1 MASQSQTA
9 LAQGMK
15 GGRFTELKRR
25 LLFVLGMFVVF
36 RIGSHIPVPGINPDA
51 IAALFAQQ
59 EDTIIGMF
67 NMFSGG
73 SLGRFSVFALGIM
86 PYISAMIIFGLLTK
100 MNPELEKLEKEGA
113 SGKHRLTQYKRYAT
127 IALAAVQGIGI
138 SIALEGQSSGGF
150 PVVIDPGWAFRFTAV
165 LTLVTGTMFLM
176 WLGEQVTERGI
187 GNGISLIIFASIVS
201 GLGGAIG
208 GTLELAR
215 TGEMHP
221 FIILLLILIVLAVT
235 FFVIYMEKGIRRI
248 TVHYAKRQSAQ
259 GGYSGQGSVLPLK
272 VNMAGVIPM
281 IFASALIIFPS
292 TIASWFAASGDLGWM
307 QDFTRY
313 MAPGQPLY
321 ILLYVAGIMFF
332 CFFYTALM
340 FKPKDTAENL
350 KKSGAFIPGVRPG
363 KQTEQL
369 IDKIMTRL
377 TLIAGVYMIMV
388 ALLPQMLI
396 QYWNVPFYFGGAS
409 LLIVVVVVMDFMSQ
423 LQAHMVNHQYDSL
436 LKKGRNKR

>member
-1 MASQSQTA
+1 MQ
-9 LAQGMK
+9 

-51 IAALFAQQ
+51 IAALFEQQ
-59 EDTIIGMF
+59 KDTIIGMF

-100 MNPELEKLEKEGA
+100 MSPELEKLEKEGA
-113 SGKHRLTQYKRYAT
+113 SGKHKLTQYKRYAT
-127 IALAAVQGIGI
+127 ILLAAIQAIGI
-138 SIALEGQSSGGF
+138 SIALEGQSSGGL
-150 PVVIDPGWAFRFTAV
+150 PVVIEPGWSFRMTAV
-165 LTLVTGTMFLM
+165 LTLVTGTIFLM

-201 GLGGAIG
+201 GLGSAIG

-221 FIILLLILIVLAVT
+221 MVILLLVVIVLAVT
-235 FFVIYMEKGIRRI
+235 YFVIFMEKGQRRI

-259 GGYSGQGSVLPLK
+259 GGYSGQGSILPLK

-281 IFASALIIFPS
+281 IFASALIVFPA
-292 TIASWFAASGDLGWM
+292 TVASWFATSGGLGWM
-307 QDFTRY
+307 QDLTRY
-313 MAPGQPLY
+313 LSPGQPLY
-321 ILLYVAGIMFF
+321 ILLYIAGILFF

-363 KQTEQL
+363 KQTEQF
-369 IDKIMTRL
+369 IDKVMTRL
-377 TLIAGVYMIMV
+377 TLIAGVYMILV

-396 QYWNVPFYFGGAS
+396 QQWNVPFYFGGSS
-409 LLIVVVVVMDFMSQ
+409 LLIVVVVVMDFMAQ
-423 LQAHMVNHQYDSL
+423 LQAHLVNHQYDSL
-436 LKKGRNKR
+436 LKKGSRKKQGGINSPLLR